1 MVVAETL
8 LFSVGAGGILGYCA
22 ARAVR
27 LAAKIVAVV
36 SGAIVL
42 VLAYLSYRGDITVNW
57 NNLSDQTQSG
67 LYNASHQ
74 VMNLINNTATK
85 FASHPS
91 AITMAEGTPI
101 AGACGFACGFA
112 AGIRH

>member
-27 LAAKIVAVV
+27 LDVKIVAVV
-36 SGAIVL
+36 IGAIVL
-42 VLAYLSYRGDITVNW
+42 VLAYLSFRDDITINW

-67 LYNASHQ
+67 LHNITHQ
-74 VMNLINNTATK
+74 VLNLINNTA
-85 FASHPS
+85 SHPS
-91 AITMAEGTPI
+91 LTMAEGTPI

-112 AGIRH
+112 VGIRH